1 MNKSNNKK
9 VALARLN
16 KMKYYVKRYGII
28 KAGSKILL
36 PTVES
41 MALNISNVQAQTPS
55 AVQSDYIP
63 PNTELLAH
71 TIMVDQPSSD
81 MLAYER
87 KVVFNINAEVDR
99 RADWFISKFL
109 ESAKYHLEALQSCGN
124 KTKYVKEN
132 FFDVVSPVRGLPGT
146 TPYCITA
153 LNRALM
159 DANAYG
165 GDLKNVLPD
174 PNSAECRYANG
185 CNAFAEYL
193 RQKGFK
199 DCMESGRINYNN
211 LEPGDIILT
220 VRNSNGDRHAR
231 QYLGKTN
238 GKHYCLNFNI
248 DGIRELRN
256 SSAIVIHMKKLT
268 KKAIMQNLEREN
280 LIDGDW
286 ENIDTIVPIDKAR
299 KIRDFLSVGMDITDP
314 IQEIKPHEISPML
327 LAKAEENALKYE
339 ENIIGDLTDKTE
351 KNQGGL
357 KQPPMVASLDNRRR
371 TKSRA

>member
-36 PTVES
+36 PTVAS

-55 AVQSDYIP
+55 TVQSDYIP
-63 PNTELLAH
+63 TNTELLTH

-351 KNQGGL
+351 KNQGGI

>member
-1 MNKSNNKK
+1 MSKGNHKK

-16 KMKYYVKRYGII
+16 KMKYYIKRYGII

-36 PTVES
+36 PTVAS
-41 MALNISNVQAQTPS
+41 MALNISNVQAQAPS

-63 PNTELLAH
+63 ENTEMFTHAITTEQLSA
-71 TIMVDQPSSD
+71 D

-159 DANAYG
+159 DANSFG
-165 GDLKNVLPD
+165 GDLSNVLPD

-193 RQKGFK
+193 RQKGFS
-199 DCMESGRINYNN
+199 DCMESGRINYNR
-211 LEPGDIILT
+211 LEPGDIVLT

-248 DGIRELRN
+248 DGIRELKN
-256 SSAIVIHMKKLT
+256 STAIVIHMKKLT

-280 LIDGDW
+280 LINEDW
-286 ENIDTIVPIDKAR
+286 ENIDTILPIEQAR
-299 KIRDFLSVGMDITDP
+299 KIRDFLSAGMDVTNP
-314 IQEIKPHEISPML
+314 IQEIQPHEISPRL
-327 LAKAEENALKYE
+327 LAKAEENAKMHE
-339 ENIIGDLTDKTE
+339 RTFVDDLADTN
-351 KNQGGL
+351 KNQNIS
-357 KQPPMVASLDNRRR
+357 KQPPMVASIDNRRR
-371 TKSRA
+371 TKSRV

>member
-36 PTVES
+36 PTVAS

-55 AVQSDYIP
+55 TAQSDYIP

-351 KNQGGL
+351 KNQGGI

>member
-36 PTVES
+36 PTVAS

-63 PNTELLAH
+63 TNTELLAH

-351 KNQGGL
+351 KNQGGI

>member
-36 PTVES
+36 PTVAS

>member
-1 MNKSNNKK
+1 MNKKNQKTA
-9 VALARLN
+9 ALVRLN
-16 KMKYYVKRYGII
+16 KLKYYVKRYGII

-36 PTVES
+36 PTVAS
-41 MALNISNVQAQTPS
+41 VALNISNVQAQTPN
-55 AVQSDYIP
+55 AFQSDYIP
-63 PNTELLAH
+63 DNTEILAH
-71 TIMVDQPSSD
+71 NITFDQPSD
-81 MLAYER
+81 DLLAYER
-87 KVVFNINAEVDR
+87 KVVFNINAEVEK

-109 ESAKYHLEALQSCGN
+109 ESAKHHLEALQSCGN

-159 DANAYG
+159 DANSYG
-165 GDLKNVLPD
+165 GDLSHVLPD
-174 PNSAECRYANG
+174 PNSSECRYANG

-193 RQKGFK
+193 RQKGYK

-248 DGIRELRN
+248 DGIRELKN
-256 SSAIVIHMKKLT
+256 STAIVIHMKKLT

-280 LIDGDW
+280 LINGDW
-286 ENIDTIVPIDKAR
+286 ENIDTILPIEQAR
-299 KIRDFLSVGMDITDP
+299 QIKDYLSAGMDIQAP
-314 IQEIKPHEISPML
+314 IQEVTPHEISPML
-327 LAKAEENALKYE
+327 LAKAEENAQMRETFIDDFSDKNRKSH
-339 ENIIGDLTDKTE
+339 NIE
-351 KNQGGL
+351 KH
-357 KQPPMVASLDNRRR
+357 PPMLASVDNRRR
-371 TKSRA
+371 TRNRV